1 MDNLKDDSSDS
12 DEDYEERAERE
23 LASQAG
29 SALEETRALHEF
41 TSSLAMSA
49 RDNVAIDPDEQS
61 RSAAAY
67 TPGAAGRPKKNEDG
81 RTSYSLAL
89 ENVRTRS

>member
-61 RSAAAY
+61 RSAAARCWASQEERGRQDQLQ
-67 TPGAAGRPKKNEDG
+67 PRAGECVH
-81 RTSYSLAL
+81 SFLI
-89 ENVRTRS
+89 